1 LQSATKCVVVHALI
15 SDVLQIL
22 IGNKC
27 DMLDKKVRAL
37 SYSIQCPVFFLRNL
51 IFILTQVIDTAR
63 GQALADEYGIKF
75 FETSAKNNINVEKAF
90 FEMAREVL
98 KRLMEQD
105 AKDGHGPVVKLP
117 NSDAEKKPSSC
128 KC

>member
-1 LQSATKCVVVHALI
+1 
-15 SDVLQIL
+15 
-22 IGNKC
+22 
-27 DMLDKKVRAL
+27 
-37 SYSIQCPVFFLRNL
+37 
-51 IFILTQVIDTAR
+51 VIDSAR
-63 GQALADEYGIKF
+63 GQALADEYGMKF

-105 AKDGHGPVVKLP
+105 AKEGKGPVVSLP
-117 NSDAEKKPSSC
+117 SPEQEKKSGSC